1 MHVQNLMSKWID
13 EFSFRFA
20 QCETSWM
27 GETWMLKSPRTWH
40 NSLLE
45 RLYWLVW
52 IMCLS
57 VSEVIWQLSYVT
69 KLCGTKAQVGKLVF
83 TIAPY
88 TLPRDAWDN
97 QLDPFQPPP
106 GAPHPRKK
114 LTPPL
119 LHTKPGINSPS
130 FTSSKNRT
138 KLVSID
144 LDPASLSTPFLT
156 LLLLFLPLESKTL
169 RPSQSYI

>member
-1 MHVQNLMSKWID
+1 MLKWID

-52 IMCLS
+52 IMRVWYDSIS
-57 VSEVIWQLSYVT
+57 VSKVIWQLSYVT
-69 KLCGTKAQVGKLVF
+69 KLCGTKAQVCKLAF
-83 TIAPY
+83 TLAPY

-119 LHTKPGINSPS
+119 HTKPGINSPS
-130 FTSSKNRT
+130 FTTAFHSLQKTEPSWY
-138 KLVSID
+138 
-144 LDPASLSTPFLT
+144 LSTLTQPPCQLLSWPYYFCFFL
-156 LLLLFLPLESKTL
+156 LNQ
-169 RPSQSYI
+169 RH